1 MSDRGSF
8 DHRLNLWLDDGPDAA
23 PREDLAA
30 VLETFPRIRQ
40 RRRFGREIIPMPN
53 YLRLAVAAAIVVVV
67 GGLAVTQLRPTGE
80 QSAGAPTPGW
90 ADRFPVRIANTF
102 AVPFEYAI
110 DPASGLELFGTED
123 PNSQRF
129 RVPDPANPGSYLA
142 RGVVLHAVTSMRAD
156 PCTDPASS
164 TSTIPITS
172 ADEFADHLD
181 SVPWAKTTAIPL
193 TVDGY
198 QARMVEVTQD
208 TTTPACPD
216 IWLWPGDDVSLSDKL
231 LGRPAHRY
239 AALDVGGRTL
249 VFTIYDVDDLDSWLP
264 TAEAL
269 IDSIHFLPSGAT
281 SRP

>member
-53 YLRLAVAAAIVVVV
+53 YLRFAVAAAIVVVA
-67 GGLAVTQLRPTGE
+67 GGLAILQLRPAEE

-90 ADRFPVRIANTF
+90 ADRFPVQTANTF

-110 DPASGLELFGTED
+110 DPASGLELHGADD
-123 PNSQRF
+123 PNNQRF
-129 RVPDPANPGSYLA
+129 RIPNPANPGSYFA
-142 RGVVLHAVTSMRAD
+142 RGVVLHAVDSMRAD

-164 TSTIPITS
+164 TATIPVNS
-172 ADEFADHLD
+172 AAEFADYLAT
-181 SVPWAKTTAIPL
+181 VPWAVATPVPL
-193 TVDGY
+193 TVDGHEA
-198 QARMVEVTQD
+198 QMIEVTQD
-208 TTTPACPD
+208 ASSPDCPD
-216 IWLWPGDDVSLSDKL
+216 IWLWPGDDVSLSTKL

-239 AALDVGGRTL
+239 AALDVAGRTVVIVIWDADGL
-249 VFTIYDVDDLDSWLP
+249 EGWLP

-269 IDSIHFLPSGAT
+269 TDTIHFLPN
-281 SRP
+281 